1 MLCVQEWRSGARWSC
16 GRACCACKSG
26 GMERGDRVVER
37 VVRVRV
43 EEWSAVIV
51 WYSMLCV

>member
-1 MLCVQEWRSGARWSC
+1 
-16 GRACCACKSG
+16 
-26 GMERGDRVVER
+26 MERGDRVVQY

-43 EEWSAVIV
+43 EEWSAVVV